1 MQEFLNW
8 LVEAIGTMGYAG
20 IIVLMFVESTFIP
33 LPSELV
39 IPPAGYLIAQ
49 QQMSWAGVIAS
60 GTIGSVLGALFNYA
74 IAIYL
79 GRPFILKY
87 GKYFGVSQKH
97 FMKGEAFFLKHG
109 NISTFIGRLI
119 LGVRHYISFPAGLC
133 RMHLGKFCFYTAFG
147 AGLWVCLLAYIGY
160 FVGNNRTM
168 IMQTSKQWSLYVI
181 GGCVLL
187 VGAYIAWHRR
197 KARQGE
203 PEPATRNSCSPDE
216 TR

>member
-1 MQEFLNW
+1 MHTFLNW
-8 LVEAIGTMGYAG
+8 LVEAIVTMGYPG
-20 IIVLMFVESTFIP
+20 IMVLMFVESTFVP

-49 QQMSWAGVIAS
+49 EQMSWVGVIAS

-87 GKYFGVSQKH
+87 GRYFGVSQKH
-97 FMKGEAFFLKHG
+97 FVKGELFFLRHG

-133 RMHLGKFCFYTAFG
+133 RMNVGRFCFYTAFG
-147 AGLWVCLLAYIGY
+147 AGLWVCVLAYIGY
-160 FVGNNRTM
+160 FVGNNKEM
-168 IMQTSKQWSLYVI
+168 IMQTSRQWSLYVI

-187 VGAYIAWHRR
+187 VGCYIAWHRR
-197 KARQGE
+197 KAKQQQ
-203 PEPATRNSCSPDE
+203 P
-216 TR
+216 